1 MNPEQNPN
9 QSPAEIW
16 GFSDDRLADLGALMV
31 FRHWLRSLLNDQ
43 VDAQAAPSRGNVM
56 PKPEAEPRY
65 GRLFF

>member
-9 QSPAEIW
+9 QSSAEIW

-43 VDAQAAPSRGNVM
+43 AQAKADASVGNTTPS
-56 PKPEAEPRY
+56 PEAEPRY
-65 GRLFF
+65 SRLFF